1 MPLIPDTLW
10 VRPRLLAVTTSTATF
25 LPLAVPLFLP
35 VRTIP
40 GTSLVVQ

>member
-1 MPLIPDTLW
+1 MPLILKTSW
-10 VRPRLLAVTTSTATF
+10 VQPRLLAVTTSTATF

-40 GTSLVVQ
+40 GTCVVVQ